1 MMATEPGA
9 KIYLSC
15 SPCDMR
21 KSIDSLASLVQ
32 LQFGMDPFNQ
42 SLYVFCNK
50 GCNKCKI
57 LRWANNGWWLYYR
70 KLSKGIFRWKF
81 DQGQRVLEVSER
93 QFRWL
98 MDGMSMDQPTAHKP
112 VKQRIFL

>member
-1 MMATEPGA
+1 MMGIELGT

-15 SPCDMR
+15 APCDMR

-32 LQFGMDPFNQ
+32 LQFGMDPFNN

-57 LRWANNGWWLYYR
+57 LRWSNNGWWLYYR
-70 KLSKGIFRWKF
+70 KLSKGVFRWNF
-81 DQGQRVLEVSER
+81 DQGKRVLEVSER

-112 VKQRIFL
+112 VNQRIFL